1 MKKKKKF
8 NEFMNNVIEELKEE
22 KRYGTAHIYQSTLH
36 AFSNF
41 FKSEVIFFHQI
52 NRATLKQ
59 FETHL
64 RDKQLSWN
72 TVSTY
77 MRTLRATYNK
87 AVDQNR
93 VPDDSRLFSHVYTGV
108 KNETKRALEVEE
120 INKLLNGIPLQAL
133 SQDLEECRVWA
144 NLMFQL
150 RGMPFVDLAHLH
162 KSDLKGNTLS
172 YLRHKTGTQMIVEI
186 PSTALELVN
195 KYRDTRTESPYLF
208 PILSGKNKEEDLYK
222 EYQEALRTLNYN
234 LARLAKKCG
243 IAAKV
248 SSYTTRHT
256 WATLAKYCN
265 FSDELISEA
274 FGHSS
279 VKVTETY
286 MKSFKNEEIRKAN
299 DAIIMYVSNNG
310 KRKVS
315 SLKQL

>member
-1 MKKKKKF
+1 MRKKRKF
-8 NEFMNNVIEELKEE
+8 NEFMNKTIEELKEE

-36 AFSNF
+36 AFSAF
-41 FKSEVIFFHQI
+41 FKSESIFFHQI
-52 NRATLKQ
+52 NRAVLKQ

-77 MRTLRATYNK
+77 MRTLRAAYNK
-87 AVDQNR
+87 AADRNL
-93 VPDDSRLFSHVYTGV
+93 VPDNPRLFAHVYTGV

-120 INKLLNGIPLQAL
+120 MNKLLNSVPLHAL
-133 SQDLEECRVWA
+133 SEDLEECRVWA

-150 RGMPFVDLAHLH
+150 QGMPFVDLAHLH

-172 YLRHKTGTQMIVEI
+172 YLRHKTGTQMMVEI
-186 PSTALELVN
+186 PPTALELLN
-195 KYRDTRTESPYLF
+195 KYRDTRADSPYLF
-208 PILSGKNKEEDLYK
+208 PILSGKNKGEDLYR
-222 EYQEALRTLNYN
+222 EYQQALRTLNYN
-234 LARLAKKCG
+234 LGRLARKCG
-243 IAAKV
+243 ITAKV

-265 FSDELISEA
+265 FSDQLISEA

-299 DAIIMYVSNNG
+299 DTIIMYVCNNG
-310 KRKVS
+310 KKRLQTYK
-315 SLKQL
+315 